1 MNDATLIARLFAHDR
16 HAAAAFYQQFA
27 PQLRRHILA
36 KVKTHEDAEEILQD
50 TLFSFLEGLRD
61 FRGNC
66 SVRTYLFSI
75 CHNKII
81 DYYRRKKIG
90 HFVFSQIPQLE
101 TLVSPLM
108 SPEAELDATLIKD
121 KIRMVFARMMPDYRQ
136 VLVLKYLERASVSE
150 IADKLSIT
158 FKSAESRLFRARR
171 AFVELFL
178 SI

>member
-16 HAAAAFYQQFA
+16 RAAAAFYQQYA

-36 KVKTHEDAEEILQD
+36 KVKTEEDAEEILQD

-61 FRGNC
+61 FQQKS

-75 CHNKII
+75 CHHKII

-90 HFVFSQIPQLE
+90 HFVFSQMPQLE
-101 TLVSPLM
+101 MLVSPLLG
-108 SPEAELDATLIKD
+108 PEAELDATLIKE
-121 KIRMVFARMMPDYRQ
+121 KIRRVLARMLPVHRQ
-136 VLVLKYLERASVSE
+136 VLILKYLDHVSVEDIAER
-150 IADKLSIT
+150 LSIT

-171 AFVELFL
+171 AFVELFV

>member
-1 MNDATLIARLFAHDR
+1 MDDFVIIKKILDR
-16 HAAAAFYQQFA
+16 DKLALAAFYRQYA
-27 PQLRRHILA
+27 PKLLRFIRG
-36 KVKTHEDAEEILQD
+36 KVANERDVEEILQD

-121 KIRMVFARMMPDYRQ
+121 KIRTVFARMMPDYRQ

>member
-16 HAAAAFYQQFA
+16 RAAASFYQQFA

-36 KVKTHEDAEEILQD
+36 KVNGTEDAEEILQD

-61 FRGNC
+61 FRGTC

-90 HFVFSQIPQLE
+90 HFVFSQVPQLE
-101 TLVSPLM
+101 TLVSPLL
-108 SPEAELDATLIKD
+108 SPEAELDATLIKE
-121 KIRMVFARMMPDYRQ
+121 KIRTVFARMMPVHRQ
-136 VLVLKYLERASVSE
+136 VLVFKYLERASVSE
-150 IADKLSIT
+150 IAEKMSIS